1 MLHNTR
7 ILSVVACRKFIHFNL
22 HRHIARP
29 LIAVALMFLL
39 LAGSI
44 PRALTAPSVRE
55 GAPRTAS
62 DPKPKS
68 ESKRNTS
75 GAKPSQQT
83 NTERRSGEL
92 LVRFRAGASEH
103 DKDNAILL

>member
-1 MLHNTR
+1 MLRNSR
-7 ILSVVACRKFIHFNL
+7 ILSVVAYKKFVHFNL

-44 PRALTAPSVRE
+44 PLALTAPSVRE
-55 GAPRTAS
+55 GATRTAS

-68 ESKRNTS
+68 ESKRITS
-75 GAKPSQQT
+75 NSTPSQET
-83 NTERRSGEL
+83 RTERRSGEL
-92 LVRFRAGASEH
+92 LVRFLAGASE
-103 DKDNAILL
+103 